1 MVPCG
6 RRAGSIIKKTQ
17 SAIPKLVITEE
28 KENSVSATT
37 SQTAE
42 QTDGQTTEQTDGQTD
57 DQTGDQTDD
66 QTGNQTDDQTDDQTS
81 DQTDDQR
88 SSKYQPATMIRQA
101 DNDTEW
107 TQDCRD
113 INKETGH
120 SADSGT

>member
-6 RRAGSIIKKTQ
+6 LRAVSIIKKTQ

-42 QTDGQTTEQTDGQTD
+42 QTDGQTTEQTDG
-57 DQTGDQTDD
+57 QTDD